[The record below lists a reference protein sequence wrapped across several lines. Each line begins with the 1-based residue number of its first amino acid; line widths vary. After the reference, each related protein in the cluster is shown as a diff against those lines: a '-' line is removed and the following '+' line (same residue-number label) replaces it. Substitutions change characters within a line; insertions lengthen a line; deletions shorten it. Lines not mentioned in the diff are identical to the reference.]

1 VSYQDTEHSADESD
15 LTDLE
20 DLASPPP
27 SLAKTVATRT
37 LVKQT
42 RKVLGHSTVKSE
54 VTVTQ
59 GGKTKPKRAVK
70 QKKVPSRL
78 EIPHPPPDRWQDVYG
93 MIKDMRK
100 KEIAPVDTMGCQ
112 LAGKDEIDPKVL
124 LALELMH
131 IFSWKIQNARL
142 ACLASLI
149 LSPQT
154 KDEVCSA
161 ALEKLRV
168 ALGGAVSLQALMDA
182 DEETIRT
189 AIKSVGFWQKKA
201 MCVG

>member
-1 VSYQDTEHSADESD
+1 
-15 LTDLE
+15 
-20 DLASPPP
+20 
-27 SLAKTVATRT
+27 
-37 LVKQT
+37 
-42 RKVLGHSTVKSE
+42 
-54 VTVTQ
+54 
-59 GGKTKPKRAVK
+59 
-70 QKKVPSRL
+70 
-78 EIPHPPPDRWQDVYG
+78 
-93 MIKDMRK
+93 
-100 KEIAPVDTMGCQ
+100 
-112 LAGKDEIDPKVL
+112 
-124 LALELMH
+124 
-131 IFSWKIQNARL
+131 
-142 ACLASLI
+142 LI